1 MGSGSGHRATATR
14 STKNTSLRVVS
25 GFFGFVLG
33 ARSLVGASD
42 ASQKWQPL
50 LGPRR
55 VCERAWS
62 NENDQADR
70 AISTGQL
77 HPLLGFHIRPID
89 VVVYH
94 GSDREYWF

>member
-1 MGSGSGHRATATR
+1 M
-14 STKNTSLRVVS
+14 S
-25 GFFGFVLG
+25 GFFEGFGLG
-33 ARSLVGASD
+33 CAFAYWRIGCLLTVAVPFGSD
-42 ASQKWQPL
+42 AFD
-50 LGPRR
+50 
-55 VCERAWS
+55 ERAWS

-89 VVVYH
+89 VVVFH